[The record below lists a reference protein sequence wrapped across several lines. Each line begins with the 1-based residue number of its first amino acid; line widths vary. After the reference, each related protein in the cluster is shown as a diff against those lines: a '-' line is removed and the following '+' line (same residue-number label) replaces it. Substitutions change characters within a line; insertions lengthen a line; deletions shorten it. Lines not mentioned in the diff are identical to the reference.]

1 MKRNYFFIIVLIAIG
16 CLFLIF
22 YSLWREIQAPLTKPL
37 INEPP
42 KSPYKTFISGV
53 GIVEASSGNILI
65 STPVSR
71 LVDSVLVK
79 EGEKVKKGD
88 KLLCL
93 ESKDLQANLN
103 LQEIAYEK
111 AKAEYQK
118 LQEFPRAEDVNA
130 AFAQLQ
136 RSQIELDQAQ
146 YQHEMVLR
154 LPDPRAISEEEKQR
168 RAFNFQQAK
177 ANWEQNKADYEKIE
191 KGTWKP
197 DLEIAYHAVQE
208 ALARIQQVKT
218 EIERT
223 CILSPIDGTVLQ
235 VNIHPGEFALES
247 YQVPLMILGNIDE
260 LYLRVSINQLDIPY
274 FNPEAPAEA
283 FLQDNKHASIPL
295 TFIRN
300 EPYLTSKKYLSNGI
314 LERMDTKVFEII
326 YQIKQQ
332 KDIKLFVGEIMDVFI
347 ETMRPQHEAAEKN
360 TMQPNVKPAD
370 EERGE

>member
-16 CLFLIF
+16 CLCLIF
-22 YSLWREIQAPLTKPL
+22 YSLWQDIQSPLAKPV

-42 KSPYKTFISGV
+42 KSPYKSFISGV
-53 GIVEASSGNILI
+53 GVVEASSGNILI
-65 STPVSR
+65 STPISR
-71 LVDSVLVK
+71 LVESVLVK

-93 ESKDLQANLN
+93 ENRDLQANLN

-111 AKAEYQK
+111 ALAEYQK
-118 LQEFPRAEDVNA
+118 LQEFPRSEDVNA
-130 AFAQLQ
+130 ASAQLQ
-136 RSQIELDQAQ
+136 HSQIELDQAQ

-168 RAFNFQQAK
+168 RASNFQQAK
-177 ANWEQNKADYEKIE
+177 ANWERNKADFDKIE

-208 ALARIQQVKT
+208 AEARIQQVKT

-235 VNIHPGEFALES
+235 INIHPGEFAALES
-247 YQVPLMILGNIDE
+247 YQTPLMILGNIDE

-274 FNPEAPAEA
+274 FNPDAPAEA
-283 FLQDNKHASIPL
+283 FLQDNKHISIPL
-295 TFIRN
+295 KFIRN
-300 EPYLTSKKYLSNGI
+300 EPYLTAKKYLSNGI

-326 YQIKQQ
+326 YQIKHQT
-332 KDIKLFVGEIMDVFI
+332 DIKLFVGEIMDVFI
-347 ETMRPQHEAAEKN
+347 EVIPPKN
-360 TMQPNVKPAD
+360 EPIND
-370 EERGE
+370 ERGE